1 MREETY
7 TVTGMSCAACS
18 AAVERVT
25 RKLDGMERADVNLTT
40 GKLLVCYDE
49 TKVTPG
55 MILQKVEKC
64 GFGITRDEE
73 KKKEKKE
80 KKKSA
85 EKNTDLWRLIVAG
98 VFSVF
103 LLYISM
109 GQMWFSSLPVPPF
122 ADMTEN
128 PWGLALTELLLAV
141 PVLIAGKRFFVSG
154 FKALL
159 HRVPNMDTLVAI
171 GSSASFLYS
180 VVMTYGIACDPSLVH
195 SLYYESSA
203 VVLTLVM
210 LGKYLEAG
218 SKRKTRGAIE
228 KLMSLAPDTAV
239 LLSEDGQTRE
249 VPTADLRVGDLMLI
263 RPGAR
268 IPQDGSVVSGES
280 SVNESLITGESM
292 PVVRKTGDAVI
303 GGSING
309 EGALTVRVT
318 RVGDDSTLSS
328 IIRFVEDAQGKKA
341 PIAGLADKVAGV
353 FVPTVMGLA
362 VLAAVLWTLAG
373 KDAAFVLR
381 IFTSVLVIACPCAL
395 GLATPTAILVG
406 TGLGASH
413 GILIRNGET
422 LERTHEVDTVVL
434 DKTGTVT
441 EGEPRVTAVMP
452 ADGVSR
458 EEFLSLVCSAE
469 RFSEHPIARAAVAY
483 GEQNSIPIREVT
495 NFTARSGKG
504 IVCQIG
510 DAAVAVGNETL
521 MRETLGE
528 FEKTEKASEL
538 AAEGQ
543 TPMYVAEN
551 GRIIGLFGV
560 ADPIKKTSREAV
572 ERLQKQ
578 GIRTVML
585 TGDNEM
591 TARHIAS
598 LAGVDEVLAGVL
610 PEGKAEA
617 VERLRRDGHTVMM
630 VGDGIN
636 DAPALAAA
644 DVGVAIGSGSD
655 IAIESGDIVLMRN
668 DLCDVSRA
676 IKLSRYTIRDIKEN
690 LFWAFCYNTVGLPI
704 AAGLLFAI
712 TENSRFL
719 LSPMFAGLA
728 MSLSSVC
735 VVTNALR
742 LRRKKL

>member
-25 RKLDGMERADVNLTT
+25 RKLDGMERVDVNLTT

-49 TKVTPG
+49 TKVTPE
-55 MILQKVEKC
+55 MILAKVEKC
-64 GFGITRDEE
+64 GFGITRDET

-80 KKKSA
+80 KPKKT
-85 EKNTDLWRLIVAG
+85 EKNTDLVRLITAG
-98 VFSVF
+98 AFSIL

-109 GQMWFSSLPVPPF
+109 GQMWFPSLPVPPF
-122 ADMTEN
+122 ADMTDD
-128 PWGLALTELLLAV
+128 PWGLALTELLLTV

-154 FKALL
+154 YKALW

-171 GSSASFLYS
+171 GSTASFLFS
-180 VVMTYGIACDPSLVH
+180 VVMTYGIAHDPSRVH

-210 LGKYLEAG
+210 LGKTMEAR
-218 SKRKTRGAIE
+218 SRKKTRGAIE
-228 KLMSLAPDTAV
+228 KLTSLAPDTAV
-239 LLSEDGQTRE
+239 LLSDDGQTRT
-249 VPTADLRVGDLMLI
+249 VPTAELRVGDTVLV
-263 RPGAR
+263 RPGER
-268 IPQDGSVVSGES
+268 IPQDGSVASGES

-292 PVVRKTGDAVI
+292 PVAKKPGDAVI

-318 RVGDDSTLSS
+318 RVGEDTTLSS

-353 FVPTVMGLA
+353 FVPVVMGIALVA
-362 VLAAVLWTLAG
+362 TVLWAIAG
-373 KDAAFVLR
+373 KDAAFVLK

-422 LERTHEVDTVVL
+422 LERTRDVDTVVL

-441 EGEPRVTAVMP
+441 EGKPRVTAVM
-452 ADGVSR
+452 AFDGFDR
-458 EEFLSLVCSAE
+458 DELLSLVCSAE
-469 RFSEHPIARAAVAY
+469 RLSEHPVARAVTAY
-483 GEQNSIPIREVT
+483 GEENGVAVREASD
-495 NFTARSGKG
+495 FSARSGKG
-504 IVCQIG
+504 IVCR
-510 DAAVAVGNETL
+510 VADMDVAIGNETL
-521 MRETLGE
+521 MRETVDD
-528 FEKTEKASEL
+528 FEEKPAVSAL

-543 TPMYVAEN
+543 TVMTVAVN
-551 GRIIGLFGV
+551 GRAVGAVGV
-560 ADPIKKTSREAV
+560 ADTIKETSREAV
-572 ERLQKQ
+572 ALLQKQ
-578 GIRTVML
+578 GIRTILL
-585 TGDNEM
+585 TGDNET
-591 TARHIAS
+591 TAHHIAS
-598 LAGVDEVLAGVL
+598 LAGIDEVRAGVL

-617 VERLRRDGHTVMM
+617 VEALRHEGHTVMM

-644 DVGVAIGSGSD
+644 DVGVAIGNGSD

-676 IKLSRYTIRDIKEN
+676 IRLSRYTIRDIKEN

-704 AAGLLFAI
+704 AAGLLYAI
-712 TENSRFL
+712 TENGKFL
-719 LSPMFAGLA
+719 LNPMFAGFA

>member
-40 GKLLVCYDE
+40 GKLLVRYDE
-49 TKVTPG
+49 TKVTPE
-55 MILQKVEKC
+55 MILTKVEKC
-64 GFGITRDEE
+64 GFGITRDET

-80 KKKSA
+80 KPKRT
-85 EKNTDLWRLIVAG
+85 EKNTDLVRLITAG
-98 VFSVF
+98 AFSIL

-109 GQMWFSSLPVPPF
+109 GQMWFPSLPVPPF
-122 ADMTEN
+122 ADMTDD
-128 PWGLALTELLLAV
+128 PWGLALTELLLTV

-154 FKALL
+154 YKALW

-171 GSSASFLYS
+171 GSTASFLFS
-180 VVMTYGIACDPSLVH
+180 VVMTYGIGNDPSRLH

-210 LGKYLEAG
+210 LGKTMEAR
-218 SKRKTRGAIE
+218 SKKKTRGAIE
-228 KLMSLAPDTAV
+228 KLTSLAPDTAV
-239 LLSEDGQTRE
+239 LLSDDGQTKT
-249 VPTADLRVGDLMLI
+249 VPTAELRVGDTVLV
-263 RPGAR
+263 RPGER
-268 IPQDGSVVSGES
+268 IPQDGSVSSGES

-292 PVVRKTGDAVI
+292 PVAKKPGDTVI

-318 RVGDDSTLSS
+318 RVGEDTTLSS

-353 FVPTVMGLA
+353 FVPVVMGIAL
-362 VLAAVLWTLAG
+362 VAAVLWAIAG
-373 KDAAFVLR
+373 KDAAFVLK

-422 LERTHEVDTVVL
+422 LELTHKVDTVVF

-441 EGEPRVTAVMP
+441 EGEPHVTAVIP
-452 ADGVSR
+452 FDGT
-458 EEFLSLVCSAE
+458 EKDKLLTLICSAE
-469 RFSEHPIARAAVAY
+469 RLSEHPIARAVTAY
-483 GEQNSIPIREVT
+483 GEENGVAVREASD
-495 NFTARSGKG
+495 FSARSGKG
-504 IVCQIG
+504 IVCRIDG
-510 DAAVAVGNETL
+510 ADVAIGNEML
-521 MRETLGE
+521 MRETVGD
-528 FEKTEKASEL
+528 FEERPTVSAL

-543 TPMYVAEN
+543 TVMTVAVN
-551 GRIIGLFGV
+551 GRAVGAIGV
-560 ADPIKKTSREAV
+560 ADTIKETSRKAV
-572 ERLQKQ
+572 ALLQKQ

-585 TGDNEM
+585 TGDNET

-598 LAGVDEVLAGVL
+598 LAGIDDVSAGVL
-610 PEGKAEA
+610 PGGKAEV
-617 VERLRRDGHTVMM
+617 VEALRREGHTVMM

-644 DVGVAIGSGSD
+644 DVGVAIGNGSD

-676 IKLSRYTIRDIKEN
+676 IRLSRYTIRDIKEN

-704 AAGLLFAI
+704 AAGLLYAI
-712 TENSRFL
+712 TENSKFL
-719 LSPMFAGLA
+719 LNPMFAGFA